1 MQIVKFVVCCLF
13 FLLVG
18 CESSVGVGVTSLS
31 EPAMSAE
38 VDSVTMAPI
47 NPTDTFL
54 ATVSTLQATIK
65 LSNAP
70 TDTTVTV
77 RFYFGE
83 ENQKEIAQDSITANG
98 SGYLN
103 FSLDPPE
110 SGWPLGVYRVEFY
123 LGKEMKESLSFFIK
137 DQLPVA
143 EESSL
148 PLSPKQ
154 NPGYKQ
160 FNDKQFGFSVELP
173 DNWTFKV
180 IGKNNDYLF
189 QGPQGTDEG
198 EIVVIIQMID
208 TRQPPQSTLE
218 DEMLNQSTMLSHREG
233 AKIVKKSQL
242 QVAGK
247 QAPFF
252 LATYPVNNQQ
262 GELVAWGHT
271 QLGLKNGPVILLIS
285 YAAPREIYQSKVD
298 LFQHMMDSFLLSTPN
313 P

>member
-1 MQIVKFVVCCLF
+1 MQIVKFLVCCLF

-54 ATVSTLQATIK
+54 ATVNTLQATVK
-65 LSNAP
+65 LSNALAN
-70 TDTTVTV
+70 TTVTA
-77 RFYFGE
+77 RFYYGE
-83 ENQKEIAQDSITANG
+83 EGQKEIAHDAVTASG

-103 FSLDPPE
+103 FSLNPPE

-123 LGKEMKESLSFFIK
+123 LGKEIKESLSFYIK
-137 DQLPVA
+137 KQLPVA
-143 EESSL
+143 EKSSL
-148 PLSPKQ
+148 ALPSKK

-160 FNDKQFGFSVELP
+160 FNDKQFGFSLELP
-173 DNWTFKV
+173 DSWNFKE
-180 IGKNNDYLF
+180 IGKNSDYLF

-198 EIVVIIQMID
+198 EIAVIIQMID
-208 TRQPPQSTLE
+208 TRQPPQSTLD
-218 DEMLNQSTMLSHREG
+218 DEMLNQSTMLSAREG
-233 AKIVKKSQL
+233 AKIVKKSVL

-252 LATYPVNNQQ
+252 LATYSAHNQREEM
-262 GELVAWGHT
+262 GTWGHT
-271 QLGLKNGPVILLIS
+271 QLGLQNGPIILLIS
-285 YAAPREIYQSKVD
+285 YAAPREIYQNKVD
-298 LFQHMMDSFLLSTPN
+298 LFQHMIDSFHLNVPK